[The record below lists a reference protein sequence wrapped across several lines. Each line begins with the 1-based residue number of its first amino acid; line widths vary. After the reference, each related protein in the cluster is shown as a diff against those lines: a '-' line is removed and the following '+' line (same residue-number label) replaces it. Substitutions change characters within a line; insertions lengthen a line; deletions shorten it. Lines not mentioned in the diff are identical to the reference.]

1 MGDGRERETRM
12 ILKVLTTSVTTNKQ
26 YDLSEIVGDVV
37 WTTGLD
43 SQPGTFVFTM
53 LTDPSVFLQ
62 AGDIIECHADNK
74 KLFKGKVFR
83 RQKDKEAKWQVT
95 AYDNMRYLK
104 NEDTLLFDA
113 SSSSTRFKKICQTQN
128 VPYKILQASTYNCT
142 PVIEDKH
149 TYFAMLQSAFDET
162 RQGFG
167 LRYAVW
173 DNFGTLEHFDLNAKI
188 TKLVIGD
195 ESLLLNYD
203 YEASIDEAYNAV
215 KVMREDKDKNKR
227 EIYSAKHDGNIAK
240 WGRLQLVE
248 TISDAD
254 LNSSQLQKQ
263 ANDLLKAHNVEAK
276 TLTLEAVGSLD
287 IRAGNSFILR
297 LADLQKDGVG
307 KDSLALVTKCR
318 HALGSAHVMDL
329 EVEVIA

>member
-1 MGDGRERETRM
+1 M
-12 ILKVLTTSVTTNKQ
+12 ILKILETSVTNNKQ
-26 YDLSEIVGDVV
+26 YDISEIVGGVV
-37 WTTGLD
+37 WTTGLNA
-43 SQPGTFVFTM
+43 QPGTLEFTM
-53 LTDPSVFLQ
+53 IDDPQVFLQ
-62 AGDIIECHADNK
+62 AGDIIECYADGK

-83 RQKDKEAKWQVT
+83 RRKTKDKKWQVT
-95 AYDNMRYLK
+95 AHDNLRYLK

-128 VPYKILQASTYNCT
+128 VPHRVLQASTYNCA

-149 TYFAMLQSAFDET
+149 TYFSMLQDAFDET
-162 RQGFG
+162 RRGHG

-195 ESLLLNYD
+195 ESLLVNYD
-203 YEASIDEAYNAV
+203 YEASIEEAFNSV
-215 KVMREDKDKNKR
+215 KVMREDKDKGKR
-227 EIYSAKHDGNIAK
+227 EIFSAKHDGNIAK

-248 TISDAD
+248 IINDAD

-263 ANDLLKAHNVEAK
+263 ANDLLKENNKELK
-276 TLTLEAVGSLD
+276 TLSLEAIGSLE

-297 LADLQKDGVG
+297 LADLSRDGVG

-318 HALGSAHVMDL
+318 HDLSAAHVMDL